1 MLGAEAAEGYQT
13 ISLRACFTRTQ
24 VKQGPALLAKFRGG
38 ESPADQWSHSG
49 DRDGA
54 RERQPGTTGWRAAC
68 LYYLAEKGTLFPLTR
83 DEASPPKPQLSHQP
97 FH

>member
-54 RERQPGTTGWRAAC
+54 RGKAAWDNRVESRVPVLPC
-68 LYYLAEKGTLFPLTR
+68 
-83 DEASPPKPQLSHQP
+83 
-97 FH
+97 